1 MGNENSKNKEAT
13 QNGTVPEKHENGSA
27 NVVSANVTSNGLEI
41 DVKGET
47 VIHQNGGAPSLN
59 HSTESTEP
67 DYVVI
72 EAQCQPVEAAVISKI
87 PETTIQKEE
96 VKKSKEEKGRLF
108 GKMFKK
114 KAEPPA
120 DVKSV
125 QETEK
130 SGEDQM
136 DAGPPATDPQLE
148 TANLKQEAESLP
160 EPESVTPGQGPEEDK
175 APETEDGNS
184 DPAENQEDSNPE
196 ENPVMNFFKTLVTPT
211 KTSKKETAAPD
222 ATKDQSQKEA
232 QPAAITTVA
241 QVSEPPAAPKG
252 MSIPPPPPPEPPKME
267 IKGEPAAKPVKP
279 TPKEEPKAAAK
290 EPESSKGK
298 SAKDTLSK
306 FFRPKT
312 IKDAPKP
319 AVETEVQETPVEVPE
334 PVVEVQSEKSVEPHE
349 TAEEVAKQQQMVEE
363 APQPVVEDEKVDPS
377 KASTLE
383 AAAKPEPP
391 PAVQEEKK
399 PASKSS
405 FMSLFKP
412 KTADPKKATPAPAAA
427 AEAAQTAKTKEEPK
441 AAAKSSEAAADNKPA
456 SAAPQAGD
464 EPASVP
470 KKLEK
475 RNSIHLFFKNLGQ
488 RRNSSEAGV
497 QTEPVTVTPAA
508 EKAK

>member
-306 FFRPKT
+306 FFRPK
-312 IKDAPKP
+312 
-319 AVETEVQETPVEVPE
+319 
-334 PVVEVQSEKSVEPHE
+334 
-349 TAEEVAKQQQMVEE
+349 
-363 APQPVVEDEKVDPS
+363 KVDPS